1 MRPTTAC
8 SRFTCARPSARCPE
22 PNPNGSHYSDGG
34 IRWISY
40 FSGGDA
46 LHQFSRPGYGY
57 PQSLGCVE
65 MTDAS
70 AHRVFQLTE
79 YGTLVDTRS

>member
-1 MRPTTAC
+1 MSGT
-8 SRFTCARPSARCPE
+8 
-22 PNPNGSHYSDGG
+22 NPDGSHYHDSG